1 MKSLY
6 ESILDDED
14 VLIDDVKKSTN
25 WENVVYNIL
34 VRNASSSNRDAMQK
48 VCINWLNEH
57 VKISNNPNA
66 QWYKDSPIWQGHTH
80 TTYGIPGFN
89 GISLM
94 SFDADPG
101 HNELYVYFPDIRRMR
116 PKYKETYIKGL
127 REEFNMTEKD
137 HINFKQDII
146 DKFKLMRDRHFAS
159 GDIWKSEL
167 K

>member
-14 VLIDDVKKSTN
+14 VLIDDIKKSTN

-34 VRNASSSNRDAMQK
+34 VRNASSSNMYAMQE
-48 VCINWLNEH
+48 VCIEWLNEH
-57 VKISNNPNA
+57 VKFSNNSNA
-66 QWYKDSPIWQGHTH
+66 KWYVDSPIWHGHTH
-80 TTYGIPGFN
+80 TTYGTTGWV
-89 GISLM
+89 SLM

-101 HNELYVYFPDIRRMR
+101 HNNLYVYFPDIRRMR
-116 PKYKETYIKGL
+116 RKYKEKFIKGL

-137 HINFKQDII
+137 YINFKQDII
-146 DKFKLMRDRHFAS
+146 DKFKLKIDRHFAS
-159 GDIWKSEL
+159 GDVWKSEL